1 MPIEERLKKN
11 KKVLGFFSF
20 LCFTESVRADAVKA
34 LARNKNLNSA

>member
-11 KKVLGFFSF
+11 NQLLAFFEKV
-20 LCFTESVRADAVKA
+20 CFTESVRADAA